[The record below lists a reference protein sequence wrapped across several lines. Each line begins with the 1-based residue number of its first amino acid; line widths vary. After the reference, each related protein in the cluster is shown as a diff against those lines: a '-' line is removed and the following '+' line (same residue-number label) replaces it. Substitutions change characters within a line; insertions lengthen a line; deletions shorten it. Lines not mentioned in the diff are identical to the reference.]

1 MHEPDLFPEETAKA
15 RMEREAKE
23 QPQRGKYHDRRG
35 QFTDRRTAEIA
46 AFQREIN
53 LLKKENAILKTNFNY
68 YKRVNVRLSEEVKE
82 EQQKSEM
89 LTKLIER
96 AGIGSNAQQGDH
108 FDYSAM
114 CVKKDISC

>member
-23 QPQRGKYHDRRG
+23 QPQRGRYHDKRG

-46 AFQREIN
+46 AFQREIS

-82 EQQKSEM
+82 EQQKAEM
-89 LTKLIER
+89 LTKLIEK
-96 AGIGSNAQQGDH
+96 AGMRINAQQGDH

-114 CVKKDISC
+114 CVKKKT